1 MPLPALTRTTLGK
14 PLSILINSLDL
25 SHRLSILDAFQSLQ
39 DLNNY
44 LALVHLNPGASLLY
58 EPYKMDL
65 LVEPVSRRFL
75 SIKPSVEMQES
86 SSALVT
92 CLRAGALLYLAEL
105 RRRSGISPVMTT
117 FQVDRLMQSLK
128 IIAKP
133 FDLDHSIH
141 LWVLTVG
148 AIESPTLDSRSYFCS
163 KIKQLRSYIGIET
176 MTQYEHHLHRVV
188 WFDPLFQARL
198 SVLFPLT

>member
-14 PLSILINSLDL
+14 PLLILINSLDL
-25 SHRLSILDAFQSLQ
+25 SHRLLMLDAFQSLQ

-44 LALVHLNPGASLLY
+44 LALIHVNPGASLLD

-75 SIKPSVEMQES
+75 SIRPPVDMPES
-86 SSALVT
+86 SSALIT
-92 CLRAGALLYLAEL
+92 YLRAGALLYLAEL

-117 FQVDRLMQSLK
+117 FQVDKLKQSLK
-128 IIAKP
+128 IIAQP
-133 FDLDHSIH
+133 FDLAHSIH

-148 AIESPTLDSRSYFCS
+148 AIESPTPDDQYYFCS
-163 KIKQLRSYIGIET
+163 KIKQLRSDIGIET